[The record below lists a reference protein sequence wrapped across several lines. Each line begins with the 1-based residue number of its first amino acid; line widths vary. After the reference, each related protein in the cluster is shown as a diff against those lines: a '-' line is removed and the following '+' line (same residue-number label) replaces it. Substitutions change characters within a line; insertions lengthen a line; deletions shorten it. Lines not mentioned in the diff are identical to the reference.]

1 MPDLTPSFELRE
13 IAIALSVLAIL
24 VLVSATLRRRIP
36 FLRSLFI
43 PNAIVAGVVGLLL
56 GPQLLGAI
64 FDSGPLENG
73 LFQEST
79 LEIWSALPGLLIN
92 VVFAAILL
100 GKVLPSLREI
110 WDASASSALFGA
122 TLSFGQ
128 YAFGMLLAALVLVP
142 LFGMSELSGALLEVS
157 FSGGHGTAAG
167 LAATMA
173 EAGFEEGADLALGLA
188 TVGLLGGLLVGTFL
202 INYAVR
208 HEDIT
213 IAREQEV
220 ELDED
225 YELDANQD
233 HVDVPE
239 RDRPDPAT
247 STLTLVIGAIGLAIT
262 VGWLIQQALIA
273 AEVLITG
280 AAASETFLGDVP
292 LFPFTIIGGA
302 VVQLALSRL
311 GWTHL
316 VSREMVNQVSGLSLD
331 LLIAAAIAT
340 LSISTL
346 GQNII
351 PFALMILVA
360 GGWSIAAFVWLAPR
374 FYGKTWFERGIGD
387 FGQSTGSVAS
397 GFMLIDMS
405 DPQAITKARES
416 YSYKQLLYEPFFGG
430 GLITALSIPIL
441 VRIGLV
447 PALIVSS
454 LLLVLTIA
462 AGLWLRRTAE
472 GR

>member
-1 MPDLTPSFELRE
+1 MPRFELSE
-13 IAIALSVLAIL
+13 IALALSALAIL

-43 PNAIVAGVVGLLL
+43 PNAIVAGVIGLLL
-56 GPQLLGAI
+56 GPQVLGSF
-64 FDSGPLENG
+64 FDSGPLEDG
-73 LFQEST
+73 LFRETTQ
-79 LEIWSALPGLLIN
+79 EIWSALPGLLIN
-92 VVFAAILL
+92 VVFASILL

-110 WDASASSALFGA
+110 WNASASSALFGV

-142 LFGMSELSGALLEVS
+142 IFGMSELSGALLEIA

-167 LAATMA
+167 LAATMEA
-173 EAGFEEGADLALGLA
+173 EGFAEGADLALGMA

-202 INYAVR
+202 INRAVR
-208 HEDIT
+208 SDSMT
-213 IAREQEV
+213 IAREREV
-220 ELDED
+220 EFDED
-225 YELDANQD
+225 YEVGLNRD
-233 HVDVPE
+233 HLEIPE

-247 STLTLVIGAIGLAIT
+247 STLTMVAGAIAFAILA
-262 VGWLIQQALIA
+262 GWLIQQALIA
-273 AEVLITG
+273 GEMLLTG
-280 AAASETFLGDVP
+280 SAADETFMGDIP

-311 GWTHL
+311 GWSHL
-316 VSREMVNQVSGLSLD
+316 VSRETVNQVSGLSLD

-346 GQNII
+346 GQNAI
-351 PFALMILVA
+351 PFVLMVLVA
-360 GGWSIAAFVWLAPR
+360 VGWSIGALYFLAPR
-374 FYGKTWFERGIGD
+374 FYGRSWFERGIGD

-405 DPQAITKARES
+405 DPQRITSARES

-430 GLITALSIPIL
+430 GIITALSIPIL
-441 VRIGLV
+441 VRIGLI
-447 PALIVSS
+447 PALVVSTV
-454 LLLVLTIA
+454 LLLLAIA
-462 AGLWLRRTAE
+462 IGFRLRRTASS
-472 GR
+472 

>member
-1 MPDLTPSFELRE
+1 MPGFELRE
-13 IAIALSVLAIL
+13 IALALSVLAIL

-43 PNAIVAGVVGLLL
+43 PNAIVAGVLGLLL
-56 GPQLLGAI
+56 GPQVLGALV
-64 FDSGPLENG
+64 DTAPLESG
-73 LFQEST
+73 LFPEST
-79 LEIWSALPGLLIN
+79 IEIWSALPGLLIN
-92 VVFAAILL
+92 VVFASILL

-110 WDASASSALFGA
+110 WTTSASSALFGV

-128 YAFGMLLAALVLVP
+128 YAFGLLLAAVVLVP
-142 LFGMSELSGALLEVS
+142 LFGMSELSGALLEIA

-167 LAATMA
+167 LAATMTA
-173 EAGFEEGADLALGLA
+173 EGFGEGADLALGMA

-202 INYAVR
+202 INRAVR
-208 HEDIT
+208 SDRMT

-220 ELDED
+220 EFDED
-225 YELDANQD
+225 YEVDRNRD
-233 HVDVPE
+233 HLDVPE

-247 STLTLVIGAIGLAIT
+247 SALTMVVGVIALAIL
-262 VGWLIQQALIA
+262 VGWLIQQALVAI
-273 AEVLITG
+273 EMLLTDG
-280 AAASETFLGDVP
+280 AAGDTFMGDIP

-302 VVQLALSRL
+302 VVQLLLGRL

-316 VSREMVNQVSGLSLD
+316 VSREMVNQVSGLALD

-346 GQNII
+346 GDNAI
-351 PFALMILVA
+351 PFVLMILVA
-360 GGWSIAAFVWLAPR
+360 GGWSIGALYFLAPR

-405 DPQAITKARES
+405 DPQRITSAREG

-430 GLITALSIPIL
+430 GIITALSIPIL

-447 PALIVSS
+447 PALLVSTG
-454 LLLVLTIA
+454 LLVITIA
-462 AGLWLRRTAE
+462 IGVRMRRLT
-472 GR
+472 GP

>member
-1 MPDLTPSFELRE
+1 MPSFELRE
-13 IAIALSVLAIL
+13 IAFALSVLAIL

-43 PNAIVAGVVGLLL
+43 PNAIVAGVLGLLL
-56 GPQLLGAI
+56 GPQVLGAL
-64 FDSGPLENG
+64 FDTGPLSNG
-73 LFQEST
+73 LFTDTTIEV
-79 LEIWSALPGLLIN
+79 WSALPGLLIN
-92 VVFAAILL
+92 VVFASILL

-110 WDASASSALFGA
+110 WTTSASSALFGV

-128 YAFGMLLAALVLVP
+128 YAFGLLLAAVVLVP
-142 LFGMSELSGALLEVS
+142 LFGMSELSGALLEIA

-167 LAATMA
+167 LAATMTA
-173 EAGFEEGADLALGLA
+173 EGFPEGADLALGMA

-202 INYAVR
+202 INRAVR
-208 HEDIT
+208 SDSMT

-220 ELDED
+220 EFDEGYEVDQNRDHLDI
-225 YELDANQD
+225 
-233 HVDVPE
+233 PE

-247 STLTLVIGAIGLAIT
+247 SALTMVVGVIALAIL
-262 VGWLIQQALIA
+262 VGWLIQQALVAI
-273 AEVLITG
+273 EVLLTDS
-280 AAASETFLGDVP
+280 AAGDTFMGDIP

-302 VVQLALSRL
+302 VVQLVLGRL
-311 GWTHL
+311 GWSHL

-346 GQNII
+346 GDNAI
-351 PFALMILVA
+351 PFVLMILVA
-360 GGWSIAAFVWLAPR
+360 GGWSIAALYFLAPR
-374 FYGKTWFERGIGD
+374 FYGKSWFERGIGD

-416 YSYKQLLYEPFFGG
+416 YGYKQLLYEPFFGG
-430 GLITALSIPIL
+430 GVITALSIPIL
-441 VRIGLV
+441 VRIGLI
-447 PALIVSS
+447 PALLVSAG
-454 LLLVLTIA
+454 LLVITILIGIRMRRA
-462 AGLWLRRTAE
+462 AGP
-472 GR
+472 